1 MERNWDINTTPGYLG
16 STGWPPATVAAPADG
31 WPIATPAVRI
41 HAQITDEQYAAM
53 IETSGYAAVP
63 LGGDDYIEL
72 LPVSWNAIGKE
83 GVKLRRRTYDDKA
96 LVRFRGQR
104 SGVTAKKNLW
114 EVRYDPYDITR
125 IWVRNHWDGGWIQV
139 PWKHLRTAPAPFGE
153 LACSTPAGSSRSGA
167 RTPAP
172 APPPSPFCRALNRP
186 RPKLARTATT
196 SRILTRTSRLSSG
209 CRCST
214 RWRRPGGGGDRRTG
228 QRARA
233 RGRP

>member
-139 PWKHLRTAPAPFGE
+139 PWK
-153 LACSTPAGSSRSGA
+153 TPAHRARAVRRTGLQHARRILAERGQDA
-167 RTPAP
+167 RTRATAVTVLPRPQPAP
-172 APPPSPFCRALNRP
+172 AEAGTDGDDDEPDPDEN
-186 RPKLARTATT
+186 LAPV
-196 SRILTRTSRLSSG
+196 IRLPVFDA
-209 CRCST
+209 REEAK
-214 RWRRPGGGGDRRTG
+214 RWW
-228 QRARA
+228 
-233 RGRP
+233 